1 MKKKSKKKN
10 LLKVK
15 KSKKNLPASKT
26 NKAKLKIKKTKLPVK
41 ATTKKAKNV
50 IKRGKTAL
58 IKKSKPASK
67 VKKTFKVKSVS
78 SKLKVKKSKIVKKI
92 KPKMKTMLKV
102 KNKKTIATLKAKKTI
117 KPVLRKKVPSKTKP
131 KLLKTPQIKPS
142 SKKVQPIKPITSKL
156 TPVKKTKKGLSQAL
170 DEQNLQYIRNLLLK
184 RKTDLESRLTK
195 LEEKFRHT
203 QQEDSGDASSHP
215 LHIGDIASDTETK
228 EQNSYMI
235 SSIVKELRKIHGA
248 LDRLASGNYGICESC
263 GEQIDINRLKAVPH
277 AEFCIKCGE
286 KSQLF

>member
-1 MKKKSKKKN
+1 MKKKLKKKN
-10 LLKVK
+10 PLKVK
-15 KSKKNLPASKT
+15 KNLSTSKT
-26 NKAKLKIKKTKLPVK
+26 NKATLKIKKTKLLAKVK
-41 ATTKKAKNV
+41 TKKVKN
-50 IKRGKTAL
+50 IKKRSKPAL
-58 IKKSKPASK
+58 IKKSKLVSK
-67 VKKTFKVKSVS
+67 IKKAVKSKSMMVK
-78 SKLKVKKSKIVKKI
+78 SKAKKSKIVKKI
-92 KPKMKTMLKV
+92 SPKTTKI
-102 KNKKTIATLKAKKTI
+102 KKTAVKITVKKAT
-117 KPVLRKKVPSKTKP
+117 KPVLLKKAPSKTKL
-131 KLLKTPQIKPS
+131 KLLKPPLKVKPTS
-142 SKKVQPIKPITSKL
+142 SKIQKEIISKDKKAL
-156 TPVKKTKKGLSQAL
+156 TPSKMPTVKKVKKSPVKVF
-170 DEQNLQYIRNLLLK
+170 DEKELQYIRNILLK

-248 LDRLASGNYGICESC
+248 LDRLASGNYGICEAC
-263 GEQIDINRLKAVPH
+263 GESIDVNRLRAIPY